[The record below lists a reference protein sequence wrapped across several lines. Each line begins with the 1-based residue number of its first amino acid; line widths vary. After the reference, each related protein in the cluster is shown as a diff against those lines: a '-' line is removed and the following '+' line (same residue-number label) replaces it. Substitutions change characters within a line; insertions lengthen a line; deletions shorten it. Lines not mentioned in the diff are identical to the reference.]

1 THEIT
6 EVGDGSI
13 PIGKPIGNSRCYV
26 LDARQQLLPVGAVGE
41 LYIAGD
47 GVAMGYLGQPELT
60 AERFLPDPFNG
71 GTMYRS
77 GDLVSWQAD
86 GTLRYLGR
94 ADQQVKLRG
103 FRIELGEIEA
113 RLGGCPGVR
122 DAAVIVREDVP
133 GDKRLVAY
141 FTGHPVIAELHQQL
155 QGQLPDYMLPSA
167 YVQLDALPLTAN
179 GKLDRRALPQP
190 GSDALVSRAFEAP
203 QGEIETA
210 LAAIWAE
217 VLKVEQV
224 GRHDHFFEL
233 GGHSLLA
240 VSLIERMRKAGL
252 DADVR
257 VLFAQPTLAALAAA
271 VGSGREIEVP
281 ANRVPSDAKHI
292 TPNMLS
298 LIDLDQ
304 ASIDRITATV
314 PGGAANVQEIY
325 PLAPLQ
331 EGILYHHLSAE
342 QGDPYLLQSRL
353 AFDSLERLRTWAE
366 ALQQIIDRHDILRT
380 SVVWEGLDQPVQ
392 VVWREARLALSEITG
407 QGEEAVMEQL
417 QARFDARQQRL
428 DLTRAPLLRLV
439 YAEDPRQG
447 EWVALL
453 QFHHLTLDHA
463 AMAVVGEEMQA
474 LLDGRGAT
482 LPAAVPYRNYVA
494 QVCLGAAEAG
504 HEAYFRAQLGDIDE
518 PTLPYGLAD
527 VQGDGGRVEHAAL
540 MLPATLAHGLREQA
554 RQRGVSAAS
563 LVHLAWARVV
573 GVLAGRRD
581 VVFGTVLMG
590 RLQAGEGADRA
601 LGMFINTLPLR
612 VDTALPVD
620 QALRLTH
627 QRLSALLGHEHAPL
641 ALAQRCSGVAAS
653 MPLFSALLNYRHSA
667 GGVARDGE
675 GIWQG
680 VRLLGGEERSNYPL
694 TLSVDDLGE
703 GFSLSVLA
711 AEGLPAAQIGGWMV
725 NTLDQLMQA
734 LQQCPGQVVEGLPML
749 DDEASRQV
757 LGDFNATAVDY
768 PQGQTVHALVEAQ
781 APEALAVVQ
790 GELGVSYG
798 ELNQRANRLAHH
810 LIERGVVLGDRVA
823 LCLARGPQRLV

>member
-1 THEIT
+1 
-6 EVGDGSI
+6 
-13 PIGKPIGNSRCYV
+13 
-26 LDARQQLLPVGAVGE
+26 
-41 LYIAGD
+41 
-47 GVAMGYLGQPELT
+47 
-60 AERFLPDPFNG
+60 
-71 GTMYRS
+71 
-77 GDLVSWQAD
+77 SWQAD

-113 RLGGCPGVR
+113 RLGECPSVR
-122 DAAVIVREDVP
+122 DAAVIVREDAP

-141 FTGHPVIAELHQQL
+141 FTGHQAIAELHQQL

-190 GSDALVSRAFEAP
+190 GSEALVSRAFEAP

-217 VLKVEQV
+217 VLKVEQI

-281 ANRVPSDAKHI
+281 ANRVPSDAVHI
-292 TPNMLS
+292 TPDMLS

-304 ASIDRITATV
+304 ASIDRIVATV

-342 QGDPYLLQSRL
+342 QGDPYLLQTRL
-353 AFDSLERLRTWAE
+353 AFDSQDRLQACAD
-366 ALQQIIDRHDILRT
+366 ALQQVIDRHDILRT
-380 SVVWEGLDQPVQ
+380 SVVWEGLGEPVQ
-392 VVWREARLALSEITG
+392 VVWRQAQLAVNEVTG
-407 QGEEAVMEQL
+407 LGEEAVIERL
-417 QARFDARQQRL
+417 HAHFDARLQRL
-428 DLTRAPLLRLV
+428 DLTQAPLLRLT
-439 YAEDPRQG
+439 YALDPALQRV
-447 EWVALL
+447 VAVLH
-453 QFHHLTLDHA
+453 FHHLALDHT
-463 AMAVVGEEMQA
+463 AMEVIVHELQA
-474 LLDGRGAT
+474 ILSGRQHLLSA
-482 LPAAVPYRNYVA
+482 PVPYRTYVA
-494 QVCLGAAEAG
+494 QVRLGAAEAG
-504 HEAYFRAQLGDIDE
+504 HEAFFRDMLGDVDE
-518 PTLPYGLAD
+518 PTLPMGLAD
-527 VQGDGGRVEHAAL
+527 VQGDGRDIEESRLPLDPALSRRV
-540 MLPATLAHGLREQA
+540 REQA
-554 RQRGVSAAS
+554 RALGVSAAS
-563 LVHLAWARVV
+563 LMHLAWARVV

-590 RLQAGEGADRA
+590 RLQGGEGADRA
-601 LGMFINTLPLR
+601 LGVFINTLPLR
-612 VDTALPVD
+612 IDTAKGTRAAV
-620 QALRLTH
+620 QATH
-627 QRLSALLGHEHAPL
+627 QRLSALLGHEHASL
-641 ALAQRCSGVAAS
+641 ALAQRCSGVPAS
-653 MPLFSALLNYRHSA
+653 APLFSALLNYRHSPTDKA
-667 GGVARDGE
+667 GVDASGF
-675 GIWQG
+675 QG
-680 VRLLGGEERSNYPL
+680 MHQLGGEERSNYPL
-694 TLSVDDLGE
+694 TLSVDDHGE

-711 AEGLPAAQIGGWMV
+711 QLGIGAERVAGWMTAAVSQLIQALEQGGAAQVDRLPI
-725 NTLDQLMQA
+725 LDGAQR
-734 LQQCPGQVVEGLPML
+734 GQVLEG
-749 DDEASRQV
+749 
-757 LGDFNATAVDY
+757 FNATAVDY

-781 APEALAVVQ
+781 SPEALAVVQ
-790 GELGVSYG
+790 GELGLSYG

-823 LCLARGPQRLV
+823 LCLERGPQRMVAMLAVLKAGAAYVPV

>member
-1 THEIT
+1 
-6 EVGDGSI
+6 
-13 PIGKPIGNSRCYV
+13 
-26 LDARQQLLPVGAVGE
+26 
-41 LYIAGD
+41 
-47 GVAMGYLGQPELT
+47 
-60 AERFLPDPFNG
+60 
-71 GTMYRS
+71 
-77 GDLVSWQAD
+77 
-86 GTLRYLGR
+86 
-94 ADQQVKLRG
+94 
-103 FRIELGEIEA
+103 
-113 RLGGCPGVR
+113 
-122 DAAVIVREDVP
+122 
-133 GDKRLVAY
+133 
-141 FTGHPVIAELHQQL
+141 L
-155 QGQLPDYMLPSA
+155 QS
-167 YVQLDALPLTAN
+167 
-179 GKLDRRALPQP
+179 
-190 GSDALVSRAFEAP
+190 
-203 QGEIETA
+203 
-210 LAAIWAE
+210 
-217 VLKVEQV
+217 
-224 GRHDHFFEL
+224 
-233 GGHSLLA
+233 
-240 VSLIERMRKAGL
+240 
-252 DADVR
+252 
-257 VLFAQPTLAALAAA
+257 
-271 VGSGREIEVP
+271 
-281 ANRVPSDAKHI
+281 
-292 TPNMLS
+292 
-298 LIDLDQ
+298 
-304 ASIDRITATV
+304 
-314 PGGAANVQEIY
+314 
-325 PLAPLQ
+325 
-331 EGILYHHLSAE
+331 GILYHHLSAE

-366 ALQQIIDRHDILRT
+366 ALQQVIDRHDILRT
-380 SVVWEGLDQPVQ
+380 SVVWEGLGEPVQ
-392 VVWREARLALSEITG
+392 VVWRQAQLAVSEVTGLGEA
-407 QGEEAVMEQL
+407 AVIEQL

-482 LPAAVPYRNYVA
+482 LHAAVPYRNYVA
-494 QVCLGAAEAG
+494 QVCLGDDQAG
-504 HEAYFRAQLGDIDE
+504 HEAFFRAQLGNIDE

-527 VQGDGGRVEHAAL
+527 VQGDGGQVEHAAL

-573 GVLAGRRD
+573 GVLAGRGD

-627 QRLSALLGHEHAPL
+627 KRLSALLGHEHAPL

-653 MPLFSALLNYRHSA
+653 APLFSALLNYRHSTE
-667 GGVARDGE
+667 GVARDGE

-725 NTLDQLMQA
+725 NTLGQLVQA
-734 LQQCPGQVVEGLPML
+734 LQQCPGQVVEALPML

-757 LGDFNATAVDY
+757 LEDFNATAEAY
-768 PQGQTVHALVEAQ
+768 SQGQTVHALVEAQ
-781 APEALAVVQ
+781 APEAL
-790 GELGVSYG
+790 
-798 ELNQRANRLAHH
+798 
-810 LIERGVVLGDRVA
+810 
-823 LCLARGPQRLV
+823 

>member
-1 THEIT
+1 GVQVPHRAIARLVINNGFADFNRQDRVAFASNPAFDASTLEVWAPLLNGGAVVVIDQDQVLSRQGLREVLLEQGVTVLWLTAGLFHQFAGDLLPAFRELRYLMVGGDVLDPAVIARVLREGAPQHLLNGYGPTEATTFSTTHDIT
-6 EVGDGSI
+6 EVGEGSI

-113 RLGGCPGVR
+113 RLGECPGVR

-141 FTGHPVIAELHQQL
+141 FTGHQAIAELHQQL

-217 VLKVEQV
+217 VLKVEQI

-271 VGSGREIEVP
+271 VGSGREVAVP
-281 ANRVPSDAKHI
+281 ENRVPQGATQI
-292 TPNMLS
+292 TPDMLS

-304 ASIDRITATV
+304 GSIDRIVASV
-314 PGGAANVQEIY
+314 PGGAGNVQEIY

-353 AFDSLERLRTWAE
+353 AFDS
-366 ALQQIIDRHDILRT
+366 
-380 SVVWEGLDQPVQ
+380 
-392 VVWREARLALSEITG
+392 
-407 QGEEAVMEQL
+407 
-417 QARFDARQQRL
+417 
-428 DLTRAPLLRLV
+428 
-439 YAEDPRQG
+439 
-447 EWVALL
+447 
-453 QFHHLTLDHA
+453 
-463 AMAVVGEEMQA
+463 
-474 LLDGRGAT
+474 
-482 LPAAVPYRNYVA
+482 
-494 QVCLGAAEAG
+494 
-504 HEAYFRAQLGDIDE
+504 
-518 PTLPYGLAD
+518 
-527 VQGDGGRVEHAAL
+527 
-540 MLPATLAHGLREQA
+540 
-554 RQRGVSAAS
+554 
-563 LVHLAWARVV
+563 
-573 GVLAGRRD
+573 
-581 VVFGTVLMG
+581 
-590 RLQAGEGADRA
+590 
-601 LGMFINTLPLR
+601 
-612 VDTALPVD
+612 
-620 QALRLTH
+620 
-627 QRLSALLGHEHAPL
+627 
-641 ALAQRCSGVAAS
+641 
-653 MPLFSALLNYRHSA
+653 
-667 GGVARDGE
+667 
-675 GIWQG
+675 
-680 VRLLGGEERSNYPL
+680 
-694 TLSVDDLGE
+694 
-703 GFSLSVLA
+703 
-711 AEGLPAAQIGGWMV
+711 
-725 NTLDQLMQA
+725 
-734 LQQCPGQVVEGLPML
+734 
-749 DDEASRQV
+749 
-757 LGDFNATAVDY
+757 
-768 PQGQTVHALVEAQ
+768 
-781 APEALAVVQ
+781 
-790 GELGVSYG
+790 
-798 ELNQRANRLAHH
+798 
-810 LIERGVVLGDRVA
+810 
-823 LCLARGPQRLV
+823 